1 MVQVKGEFKIGKMPA
16 DALYPYILIYDNACS
31 FETEIVRF
39 PVELT
44 RIRPSPEMVVTISPQ
59 ITGSLWPKV
68 LVNWKLS
75 GQGVN
80 GSISIRDRDKGSITT
95 EDAIA
100 ITFQK

>member
-1 MVQVKGEFKIGKMPA
+1 M
-16 DALYPYILIYDNACS
+16 PYILIYDNACDHACI
-31 FETEIVRF
+31 FAPEIVRF

-44 RIRPSPEMVVTISPQ
+44 RVCPSPEMVVTISPQ

-75 GQGVN
+75 AQGVN
-80 GSISIRDRDKGSITT
+80 GSMSIIDRDKGLIVP

-100 ITFQK
+100 LTFQK